1 MREAFA
7 ANQRII
13 ALQAL
18 EQDSAWEL
26 STQMLQ
32 RALEHFGH
40 ALSAVAVDGLVD
52 WLAERDLVTV
62 RQLGRELAG
71 GLRVAKLTQAGLD
84 VAQGRQRVTGV
95 DRPLPV

>member
-1 MREAFA
+1 MKEAFA

-18 EQDSAWEL
+18 ERDSAYEL

-32 RALEHFGH
+32 RALEYCGH
-40 ALSAVAVDGLVD
+40 ALSAVAAEGLVD
-52 WLAERDLVTV
+52 WLVERDLVTV
-62 RQLGRELAG
+62 RELAG
-71 GLRVAKLTQAGLD
+71 GMRIARLTQAGLD

-95 DRPLPV
+95 DRPLPM

>member
-1 MREAFA
+1 MKEAFA

-52 WLAERDLVTV
+52 WLTERDLVTV
-62 RQLGRELAG
+62 RELP

>member
-52 WLAERDLVTV
+52 WLTERDLVTV
-62 RQLGRELAG
+62 RELPG

-95 DRPLPV
+95 DRPPPV

>member
-1 MREAFA
+1 MKEAFA

-18 EQDSAWEL
+18 ERDSAYEL

-32 RALEHFGH
+32 RALEYCGH

-52 WLAERDLVTV
+52 WLVERELVTV
-62 RQLGRELAG
+62 RELAG
-71 GLRVAKLTQAGLD
+71 GLRIARLTQAGLD

-95 DRPLPV
+95 DRPQPM

>member
-52 WLAERDLVTV
+52 WLTERDLVTV
-62 RQLGRELAG
+62 RKLGELAG

>member
-1 MREAFA
+1 MKEAFA

-52 WLAERDLVTV
+52 WLTERDLVTV
-62 RQLGRELAG
+62 RELAG
-71 GLRVAKLTQAGLD
+71 GLRVARLTQAGLD

>member
-1 MREAFA
+1 MKEAFA

-52 WLAERDLVTV
+52 WLTERDLVTV
-62 RQLGRELAG
+62 RELTG

-84 VAQGRQRVTGV
+84 AAQGRQRVTGV